1 MEKTE
6 KMAEVTNTVEIQG
19 STEQKP
25 KKEKKIKEKKV
36 KERIAFAGK
45 EKDSASVKE
54 PKQREQ
60 KDPSK
65 MRKTSVL
72 FNIML
77 PVAVLGLAAILAV
90 VFSARA
96 LVNNQTSSEKITL
109 EGLGTISELAGVNI
123 ELQFIQK
130 QALAYCFASSDADK
144 ATYRSDIEAAF
155 ERIDQRIE
163 TVGGIVDSLGGD
175 APALYD
181 SVANGLTNLKPSIE
195 QILKM
200 ADTNP
205 ESAGMLAN
213 MNMKSWSGN
222 ITDNVNAIIAI
233 NDARIEALRAEQKR
247 VYASTVVLANALI
260 AVVVLGFVFTVIMI
274 LRTVVRPLKNQKK
287 QLYEVI
293 DAINAGQGDLSK
305 RLVYERNDEIG
316 SSSRGINR
324 FIETLQNIISKMVT
338 NSEDLD
344 RIVGVVTESVASSND
359 DASDI
364 SAIMEELSATV
375 GEVSA
380 TTGVVLDSTNEE
392 ERLVA
397 GMAEHTEE
405 VAAYAK
411 EMKERAIKLE
421 KVARENKQNTSEV
434 LGSITEE
441 LESAM
446 ENSKSLEQINKLT
459 GDILSISGQTNLLA
473 LNASI
478 EAARAG
484 AAGRGFS
491 VVADEIRKL
500 ADSSKETANS
510 IQEINGMIIE
520 TVDNLMTSSKKIIDY
535 INETVMADYE
545 SFVESGRQY
554 TADAVHVDEAMT
566 KNAQETR
573 LIKDNIVSMV
583 ESIDGINKAMKE
595 SAKGVSDAANN
606 IDHLVGSIGNVS
618 DKMNENSEIA
628 NNLKKETECFVN
640 V

>member
-36 KERIAFAGK
+36 KERIVFAGK

-54 PKQREQ
+54 PKQRKQ

-65 MRKTSVL
+65 MKKTSVL

-77 PVAVLGLAAILAV
+77 PVAVLGLAAILGV

-96 LVNNQTSSEKITL
+96 LVNNQTSSEMITV
-109 EGLGTISELAGVNI
+109 EGLSTISELDGVNI
-123 ELQFIQK
+123 ELQVIQK
-130 QALAYCFASSDADK
+130 QTLAYCFASSDADK
-144 ATYRSDIEAAF
+144 DKYRSDIEASFAS
-155 ERIDQRIE
+155 IDQKME

-175 APALYD
+175 APALYA
-181 SVANGLTNLKPSIE
+181 SIENGLNSFKPSVD

-213 MNMKSWSGN
+213 MNMKSWSSG
-222 ITDNVNAIIAI
+222 IIDNVNSIIAI
-233 NDARIEALRAEQKR
+233 NDARIEALRKEQQR
-247 VYASTVVLANALI
+247 QYDSTVVLANVLI
-260 AVVVLGFVFTVIMI
+260 GVVILGFVFTVIMI
-274 LRTVVRPLKNQKK
+274 LRTVVHPLKNQKK

-293 DAINAGQGDLSK
+293 DAINAGQGDLTR

-344 RIVGVVTESVASSND
+344 RIVGVVTNSVASSND

-380 TTGVVLDSTNEE
+380 TTGVVLESTNEE
-392 ERLVA
+392 EKLVA
-397 GMAEHTEE
+397 GMADHTEE

-421 KVARENKQNTSEV
+421 KVARENKQNTSDV

-510 IQEINGMIIE
+510 IQEINEMIIE
-520 TVDNLMTSSKKIIDY
+520 TVNNLMGSSQRIIDY

-545 SFVESGRQY
+545 SFVESGKQY

-566 KNAQETR
+566 RNAKETR
-573 LIKDNIVSMV
+573 LIRDNIVHMV

>member
-1 MEKTE
+1 M
-6 KMAEVTNTVEIQG
+6 
-19 STEQKP
+19 
-25 KKEKKIKEKKV
+25 
-36 KERIAFAGK
+36 
-45 EKDSASVKE
+45 
-54 PKQREQ
+54 
-60 KDPSK
+60 
-65 MRKTSVL
+65 
-72 FNIML
+72 
-77 PVAVLGLAAILAV
+77 
-90 VFSARA
+90 
-96 LVNNQTSSEKITL
+96 
-109 EGLGTISELAGVNI
+109 
-123 ELQFIQK
+123 
-130 QALAYCFASSDADK
+130 
-144 ATYRSDIEAAF
+144 
-155 ERIDQRIE
+155 
-163 TVGGIVDSLGGD
+163 
-175 APALYD
+175 
-181 SVANGLTNLKPSIE
+181 
-195 QILKM
+195 
-200 ADTNP
+200 
-205 ESAGMLAN
+205 
-213 MNMKSWSGN
+213 
-222 ITDNVNAIIAI
+222 
-233 NDARIEALRAEQKR
+233 
-247 VYASTVVLANALI
+247 
-260 AVVVLGFVFTVIMI
+260 
-274 LRTVVRPLKNQKK
+274 
-287 QLYEVI
+287 
-293 DAINAGQGDLSK
+293 
-305 RLVYERNDEIG
+305 
-316 SSSRGINR
+316 
-324 FIETLQNIISKMVT
+324 T

-344 RIVGVVTESVASSND
+344 RIVGVVTNSVASSND

-380 TTGVVLDSTNEE
+380 TTGVVLESTNEE

-397 GMAEHTEE
+397 GMADHTEE

-421 KVARENKQNTSEV
+421 KVARENKQNTSDV

-510 IQEINGMIIE
+510 IQEINEMIIE
-520 TVDNLMTSSKKIIDY
+520 TVNNLMGSSQRIIDY

-545 SFVESGRQY
+545 SFVESGKQY

-566 KNAQETR
+566 RNAKETR
-573 LIKDNIVSMV
+573 LIRDNIVHMV